1 MGLAFMIPKDVLR
14 RGRPRQGTVLLDLE
28 EQLISKDKH
37 TFCLKHTQTHTQRVN
52 GSFIIIFSKYLK
64 NLCYQGVWGLL
75 IVFTRISAFVPSY
88 LNVGEEWGCYFFCS
102 VKNLKL
108 FKSTLIFGANFG
120 YLEALFLIYF
130 QEILPHCLCI
140 EFNILSS
147 AMIDLEA
154 DYLRKKKKCVTEMAQ
169 WPSEIHAVFLWHG
182 IVPRSSCPVGDY
194 SSQNPHPDPK
204 PSRWLVLASRVWES
218 LHAK

>member
-154 DYLRKKKKCVTEMAQ
+154 DYLRKKKKVCDWDGSVAIWDSCCLSMA
-169 WPSEIHAVFLWHG
+169 WDCA
-182 IVPRSSCPVGDY
+182 
-194 SSQNPHPDPK
+194 
-204 PSRWLVLASRVWES
+204 
-218 LHAK
+218 